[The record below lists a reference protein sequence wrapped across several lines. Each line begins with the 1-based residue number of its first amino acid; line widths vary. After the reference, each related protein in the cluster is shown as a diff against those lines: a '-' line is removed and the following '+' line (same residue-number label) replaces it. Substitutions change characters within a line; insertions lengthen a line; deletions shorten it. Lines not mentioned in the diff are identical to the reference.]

1 MLYFSNVGFF
11 CFCFCFFIL
20 KPDNILGFKEDETE
34 EMDYEDIDIN
44 MILSLLDG
52 DKTMHGF
59 GVWLMFTY
67 GECKNM
73 RSTNQYCN
81 LVMIV
86 LHYLDHDKKR

>member
-1 MLYFSNVGFF
+1 MFAIFF
-11 CFCFCFFIL
+11 KRWIFFCFFIL

-44 MILSLLDG
+44 MILSLLDE

-59 GVWLMFTY
+59 GVWLMFTH

-86 LHYLDHDKKR
+86 LHYLDHEKKR